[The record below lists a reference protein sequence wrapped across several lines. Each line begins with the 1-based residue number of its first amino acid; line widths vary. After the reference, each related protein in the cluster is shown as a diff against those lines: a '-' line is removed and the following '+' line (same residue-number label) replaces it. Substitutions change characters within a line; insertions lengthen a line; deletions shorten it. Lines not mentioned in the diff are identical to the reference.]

1 MFIIQSK
8 NLILNS
14 PASARQIFSS
24 FSNGINFFRDEVLSM
39 SRRKAILKTGLF
51 IFAVAAVY
59 YVLLS
64 GAIVGNNLKKVAL
77 TRELSTESRA
87 LDAVRSELIAGNSA
101 LTIDY
106 LGTLGYKET
115 KNLNVLKRTN
125 NVAGNRI
132 KSYQ

>member
-101 LTIDY
+101 L
-106 LGTLGYKET
+106 GYKET

-125 NVAGNRI
+125 NVAGNSI